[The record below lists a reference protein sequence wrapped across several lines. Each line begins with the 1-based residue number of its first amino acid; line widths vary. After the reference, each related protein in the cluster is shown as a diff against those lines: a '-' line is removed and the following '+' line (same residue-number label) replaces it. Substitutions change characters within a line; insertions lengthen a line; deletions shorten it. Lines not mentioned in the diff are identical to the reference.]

1 MDNGIDRIPSATPQ
15 SQLKAAATGAEKERA
30 AARKAAREF
39 EGLLVGMM
47 LKSMRE
53 TVGKDMLAG
62 KGQGEEIYRSLLDQ
76 EYAKA
81 VVEQG
86 GLGLAKVIEAQLINQ
101 QPRTRQSDDKPNE
114 AVNLPPVG
122 E

>member
-1 MDNGIDRIPSATPQ
+1 MDIRTDHSLSAPATT
-15 SQLKAAATGAEKERA
+15 QLKGGSVGADKERA

-39 EGLLVGMM
+39 EGLFVGMM

-86 GLGLAKVIEAQLINQ
+86 GLGLAKVIEAQLIGQ
-101 QPRTRQSDDKPNE
+101 QTRGHHTDVRAGETASP
-114 AVNLPPVG
+114 LPAG

>member
-1 MDNGIDRIPSATPQ
+1 MDRTDIISSSLPPQ
-15 SQLKAAATGAEKERA
+15 QLKAGGAGTDKERV
-30 AARKAAREF
+30 AARKAGREF
-39 EGLLVGMM
+39 ESLFVGMM

-62 KGQGEEIYRSLLDQ
+62 KGQSEEIYRSLLDQ

-101 QPRTRQSDDKPNE
+101 PARRPNTDVKTGE
-114 AVNLPPVG
+114 AASPLPAG